1 VPIRGEIISNHD
13 MLEFEILDADPRRLK
28 RVRVHKRVVV
38 IDGEAVIKKTKSVE
52 KTATAEEPATN
63 VSDGP
68 SPDRS

>member
-1 VPIRGEIISNHD
+1 
-13 MLEFEILDADPRRLK
+13 
-28 RVRVHKRVVV
+28 V
-38 IDGEAVIKKTKSVE
+38 IDGEAVIKKAKFAE